1 MLVHSVMKKLD
12 EREKRLITMRFFG
25 DKTQTEVAKTLGIS
39 QVQVSRLEKK
49 ILRQMRTEI
58 LGTGA

>member
-1 MLVHSVMKKLD
+1 MLVHSVIKKLN